1 MPLATTTHA
10 GQIYMYKDSNG
21 STLLTNR
28 KSADR
33 SLTKVKVTYYPDSN
47 IHSYRNWGNS
57 EASVLPSYSRNKNAF
72 DHIIQQAAQQHG
84 VSEGLIKAVMH
95 TESGFNV
102 NARSPVGAQ
111 GLMQLMPATARR
123 FNVSNAYDPHEN
135 IMAGA
140 KYLAWLLKR
149 FNGNTTLA
157 LAGYN
162 AGEGNIAKYGG
173 VPPFRET
180 QDYVRRVTSRYSN
193 LYANGVVPGLVG
205 NRHPVSTPFDT
216 YRAADGLVVIAVASN
231 RLFERLCQCM
241 GQPELATDPRF
252 IDDASRTRHEP
263 QLRAAIEAW
272 TAQHSVEH
280 LCDGL
285 LEAGVPSSPVWD
297 LAEAAS
303 SEHARV
309 RQLQFQPPGAA
320 VPCVP
325 QPVFFNGRKP
335 HALTAAPR
343 LGADNAI
350 FGLNPTGVNP

>member
-1 MPLATTTHA
+1 MNNKINAFLLYILGTASIMPLATTTHA

-162 AGEGNIAKYGG
+162 AGEGNVAKYGG

-193 LYANGVVPGLVG
+193 LYASGVSASSGSNAITANNNSNTQSQNAQVIAQSESYTASHHQVAANKRPQ
-205 NRHPVSTPFDT
+205 RQIIM
-216 YRAADGLVVIAVASN
+216 AADGRFTDAPAGSYATGNATASA
-231 RLFERLCQCM
+231 RI
-241 GQPELATDPRF
+241 F
-252 IDDASRTRHEP
+252 I
-263 QLRAAIEAW
+263 
-272 TAQHSVEH
+272 
-280 LCDGL
+280 
-285 LEAGVPSSPVWD
+285 
-297 LAEAAS
+297 
-303 SEHARV
+303 SE
-309 RQLQFQPPGAA
+309 
-320 VPCVP
+320 
-325 QPVFFNGRKP
+325 
-335 HALTAAPR
+335 
-343 LGADNAI
+343 
-350 FGLNPTGVNP
+350 

>member
-1 MPLATTTHA
+1 MDRTTQTFTLCVGIICLVISSAFTHA
-10 GQIYMYKDSNG
+10 GQTIYQFKESSG
-21 STLLTNR
+21 TTLLTN
-28 KSADR
+28 KKNAGNSE
-33 SLTKVKVTYYPDSN
+33 LKFIKKTYYPDSN
-47 IHSYRNWGNS
+47 IHSYSNWGVS

-162 AGEGNIAKYGG
+162 AGEGNVAKYGG

-193 LYANGVVPGLVG
+193 LYANGVSASANNNAITANNNSNTQSQNAQVIAQSESYTASSHQVAANKRPQ
-205 NRHPVSTPFDT
+205 RQIIM
-216 YRAADGLVVIAVASN
+216 AADGRFTDAPAGSYATGNATASA
-231 RLFERLCQCM
+231 RI
-241 GQPELATDPRF
+241 F
-252 IDDASRTRHEP
+252 I
-263 QLRAAIEAW
+263 
-272 TAQHSVEH
+272 
-280 LCDGL
+280 
-285 LEAGVPSSPVWD
+285 
-297 LAEAAS
+297 
-303 SEHARV
+303 SE
-309 RQLQFQPPGAA
+309 
-320 VPCVP
+320 
-325 QPVFFNGRKP
+325 
-335 HALTAAPR
+335 
-343 LGADNAI
+343 
-350 FGLNPTGVNP
+350 

>member
-1 MPLATTTHA
+1 MNNKINAFLLYILGTASIMPLATSTHA

-33 SLTKVKVTYYPDSN
+33 SLTKVKVTYYPESN

-123 FNVSNAYDPHEN
+123 FNVSNAYDPQEN

-149 FNGNTTLA
+149 FNGNTSLA

-162 AGEGNIAKYGG
+162 AGEGNVAKYGG

-193 LYANGVVPGLVG
+193 LYASGVNASSSNSAITANNNSNTQSQNAQVIAQSENYTASNHQVAANKRPQ
-205 NRHPVSTPFDT
+205 RQIIM
-216 YRAADGLVVIAVASN
+216 AADGRFTDAPAGSYATGNATASA
-231 RLFERLCQCM
+231 RI
-241 GQPELATDPRF
+241 F
-252 IDDASRTRHEP
+252 I
-263 QLRAAIEAW
+263 
-272 TAQHSVEH
+272 
-280 LCDGL
+280 
-285 LEAGVPSSPVWD
+285 
-297 LAEAAS
+297 
-303 SEHARV
+303 SE
-309 RQLQFQPPGAA
+309 
-320 VPCVP
+320 
-325 QPVFFNGRKP
+325 
-335 HALTAAPR
+335 
-343 LGADNAI
+343 
-350 FGLNPTGVNP
+350 

>member
-1 MPLATTTHA
+1 MNNKINAFLLYILGTASIMPLATSTHA

-180 QDYVRRVTSRYSN
+180 QDYIRRVTSRYSN
-193 LYANGVVPGLVG
+193 LYASGVNASSSNSAITANNNSNTQSQNAQVIAQSANYTASNHQVAANKRPQ
-205 NRHPVSTPFDT
+205 RQIIM
-216 YRAADGLVVIAVASN
+216 AADGRFTDAPAGSYATGNATASA
-231 RLFERLCQCM
+231 RI
-241 GQPELATDPRF
+241 F
-252 IDDASRTRHEP
+252 I
-263 QLRAAIEAW
+263 
-272 TAQHSVEH
+272 
-280 LCDGL
+280 
-285 LEAGVPSSPVWD
+285 
-297 LAEAAS
+297 
-303 SEHARV
+303 SE
-309 RQLQFQPPGAA
+309 
-320 VPCVP
+320 
-325 QPVFFNGRKP
+325 
-335 HALTAAPR
+335 
-343 LGADNAI
+343 
-350 FGLNPTGVNP
+350 

>member
-1 MPLATTTHA
+1 MNNKINAFLLYILGTASIMPLATTTHA

-162 AGEGNIAKYGG
+162 AGEGNVTKYGG

-193 LYANGVVPGLVG
+193 LYASGVSASSGSNAITANNNSNTQSQNAQVIAQSDNYTASNHQVAANKRPQ
-205 NRHPVSTPFDT
+205 RQIIM
-216 YRAADGLVVIAVASN
+216 AADGRFTDAPAGSYATGNATASA
-231 RLFERLCQCM
+231 RI
-241 GQPELATDPRF
+241 F
-252 IDDASRTRHEP
+252 I
-263 QLRAAIEAW
+263 
-272 TAQHSVEH
+272 
-280 LCDGL
+280 
-285 LEAGVPSSPVWD
+285 
-297 LAEAAS
+297 
-303 SEHARV
+303 SE
-309 RQLQFQPPGAA
+309 
-320 VPCVP
+320 
-325 QPVFFNGRKP
+325 
-335 HALTAAPR
+335 
-343 LGADNAI
+343 
-350 FGLNPTGVNP
+350 